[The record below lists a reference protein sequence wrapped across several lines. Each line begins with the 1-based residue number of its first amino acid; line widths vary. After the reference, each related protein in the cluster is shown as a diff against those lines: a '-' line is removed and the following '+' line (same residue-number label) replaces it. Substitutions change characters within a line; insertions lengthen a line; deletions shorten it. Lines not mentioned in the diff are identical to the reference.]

1 MDTRQLEYFA
11 AVARTSSFSRAA
23 QEQFVTQTTVS
34 YHISLLEKEL
44 GVKLLERDNK
54 TVTLTPAGEA
64 YLAKAQVI
72 LHELDDARD
81 EARLIQ
87 HGQQEDLRIGY
98 FGRSCYELLPSLLET
113 LHVRHPDIHLTV
125 HQDCQSELVHM
136 LQAGELDCVF
146 CTDYGMF
153 SQLTWIEKMCVF
165 ADPIQ
170 LLVRADHWAADRSS
184 VRTEELAGE
193 RLVLYVEK
201 RLWEKGDQG
210 AAQAPIDCASV
221 QYVDSH
227 DDLVLMVRSGYAV
240 SMGARRALTCEFDNL
255 KLIPIED
262 YHQFDNNYLCWS
274 RGVQKEVL
282 NDLIQI
288 LQSSFAFE

>member
-1 MDTRQLEYFA
+1 MDTRQLEYFV

-44 GVKLLERDNK
+44 GVKLLERDSK
-54 TVTLTPAGEA
+54 TVSLTPAGTA
-64 YLAKAQVI
+64 YLAKAQAI
-72 LHELDDARD
+72 LRELDHARD
-81 EARLIQ
+81 EARLVQ
-87 HGQQEDLRIGY
+87 RGQQEDLRIGY
-98 FGRSCYELLPSLLET
+98 FGRSCYGMLPGVLEEL
-113 LHVRHPDIHLTV
+113 HKQHPDIHLTV
-125 HQDCQSELVHM
+125 HQGCQSELVHM
-136 LQAGELDCVF
+136 LQANELDCVF

-153 SQLTWIEKMCVF
+153 SQLTWVEKMCVF

-170 LLVRADHWAADRSS
+170 LLVRSDHWAASRES
-184 VRTEELAGE
+184 VLKEELAGE

-201 RLWEKGDQG
+201 QLWEKGDQG
-210 AAQAPIDCASV
+210 AEQAPVDCASV

-240 SMGARRALTCEFDNL
+240 SMGARRALTCEFDDL
-255 KLIPIED
+255 RLVPIAD
-262 YHQFDNNYLCWS
+262 YHQFDNNYLCWA
-274 RGVQKEVL
+274 RGMQKDIL

-288 LQSSFAFE
+288 LQRSDIPD